1 MAPQESLTQCLQ
13 ELATAPHPQSAESN
27 QHRPPT
33 RSTDT
38 AKVQRMHIRISG
50 TDYDWNETR

>member
-13 ELATAPHPQSAESN
+13 QLATALHPQSAESN
-27 QHRPPT
+27 QHQPPT

-38 AKVQRMHIRISG
+38 ANVQRMHMRTSW
-50 TDYDWNETR
+50 TDYDWNETC